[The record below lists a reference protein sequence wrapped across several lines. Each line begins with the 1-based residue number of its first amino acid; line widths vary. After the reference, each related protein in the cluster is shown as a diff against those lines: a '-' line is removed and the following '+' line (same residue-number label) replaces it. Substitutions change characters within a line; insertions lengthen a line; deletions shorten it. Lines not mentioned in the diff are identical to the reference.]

1 LADDPESPFALGTF
15 KASDGYELVY
25 RAYPAKA
32 PQRAQVV
39 IIHGIQ
45 SHAGWYEGSCRA
57 LAQAGC
63 SVSFLDRRG
72 SGANQSQ
79 RGDSPGYRRL
89 VDDLAEFIKLTR
101 SQNPETAPLHLVAI
115 SWGGKLAVALTERH
129 PGLIDDLVLITP
141 GFFPRVAPSLRE
153 KLRIAWARVTKPTKC
168 FPIPLNDPELFTSNP
183 RWLEY
188 LRRDEHSLHEATA
201 RFLVSSVHLDRQMKH
216 ASRFVHMPT
225 LLLLAGEDRII
236 DNVRTQR
243 FAETFPSTDR
253 QVIEY
258 PGRAHTLEFE
268 EPCRLE
274 LDLIDWVMRHA
285 GKL

>member
-1 LADDPESPFALGTF
+1 LADDPASSFVHGTF
-15 KASDGYELVY
+15 KVSDGYELAY

-57 LAQAGC
+57 LSQAGC

-72 SGANQSQ
+72 SGANRNQ

-89 VDDLAEFIKLTR
+89 VDDVAEFIKQTR
-101 SQNPETAPLHLVAI
+101 SQNPESLPLHLVAI

-188 LRRDEHSLHEATA
+188 LRQDDRSLHEATA
-201 RFLVSSVHLDRQMKH
+201 RFLVSSVHLDRRLKR

-236 DNVRTQR
+236 DNVRTRR
-243 FAETFPSTDR
+243 FVESFPSTDR

-268 EPCRLE
+268 EPGRLD
-274 LDLIDWVMRHA
+274 LDLIDWVLRHS